1 MDIPFYRNPKEICKT
16 LKTGDNLDP
25 PKNNI
30 KTQSSHNNFDYL
42 SDIVFTTGVI
52 FFIHLGVKTVF
63 NFGSISLKLLT
74 DNFYGRVKKNN
85 ARVSGEIPIE
95 YKKKGKTCDASLRS

>member
-74 DNFYGRVKKNN
+74 DNFISNYYR
-85 ARVSGEIPIE
+85 S
-95 YKKKGKTCDASLRS
+95 KKKRALENQIKKFLSLV